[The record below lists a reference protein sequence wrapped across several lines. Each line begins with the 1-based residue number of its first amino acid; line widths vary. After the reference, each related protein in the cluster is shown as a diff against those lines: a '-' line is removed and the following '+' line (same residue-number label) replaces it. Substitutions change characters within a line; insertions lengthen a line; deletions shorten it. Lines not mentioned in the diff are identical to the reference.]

1 MGGRGRGTRKDRGV
15 SGRERENRRGPG
27 NIAKIGWTGLKEWGM
42 IKKIFQGGLLAKKG
56 WIKS

>member
-27 NIAKIGWTGLKEWGM
+27 NIAKIGWTGLKECGR
-42 IKKIFQGGLLAKKG
+42 
-56 WIKS
+56 